1 MAINSIPSADEMIA
15 QFSSTLEQPE
25 NLLKEPDNISSS
37 VQSADS
43 MIADFYSGQKRPEV
57 KKTKKVKGVENLKIN
72 PVN

>member
-43 MIADFYSGQKRPEV
+43 MIADFYSGKKHLKLKNLQK
-57 KKTKKVKGVENLKIN
+57 LK
-72 PVN
+72 